1 LRSVSPDTKE
11 RDMPS
16 HSAVHLL
23 GKPVLL
29 HEELLGW
36 VVDLML
42 DAEHERVLGF
52 VVEDGTGAQR
62 FLPFAASQAAKDVV
76 VVGSALMLLDD
87 VGFYRKRGVSFRSLL
102 GTDVDGGR
110 LADMRI
116 GQGGNVVELELDRT
130 ATAA

>member
-1 LRSVSPDTKE
+1 
-11 RDMPS
+11 MPS

-42 DAEHERVLGF
+42 DAARERVLGF
-52 VVEDGTGAQR
+52 VVEDGSGGQR
-62 FLPFAASQAAKDVV
+62 FLPFAAAQAATDEV

-87 VGFYRKRGVSFRSLL
+87 VGFYRKRGVAFRSLL

-116 GQGGNVVELELDRT
+116 GQGGNVVELALDLT